1 MDIRTDSAENYC
13 QDIKDWAFG
22 IEKILNKD
30 YSNEREQE

>member
-22 IEKILNKD
+22 IEKIMKG
-30 YSNEREQE
+30 SKNEKHC